1 MVNDDKEKQRL
12 AKTVKFV
19 LIGLFCAIA
28 APLAWLAVT
37 GLAGML
43 AFMGIFA
50 AGAAL
55 SPVIA
60 LRLANFKY
68 RALDA
73 ERVSHVV
80 KVCAAASENPIE
92 TIQLS
97 YNGRVKDAAK
107 FAISIT
113 EFRTEIKNYEGTVK
127 EFEFEYPDEAITG
140 HAQLTFMRT
149 NLKDRE
155 DRYGVVQLELAN
167 LAALIRKMQA
177 LWKLAMATQRMNQLS
192 GMNTED
198 EFAHIKNDAAVDS
211 VMSNLNKAFAQ
222 METASMVSRYTP
234 QPIVRYNQGLD
245 TVQKVIN

>member
-1 MVNDDKEKQRL
+1 MIIDDKEKQQL
-12 AKTVKFV
+12 AKTVKFA

-50 AGAAL
+50 VGAAL
-55 SPVIA
+55 SPIIS
-60 LRLANFKY
+60 LKLANLKY

-73 ERVSHVV
+73 EQVSHVV
-80 KVCAAASENPIE
+80 KVCAAASDNPIE

-113 EFRTEIKNYEGTVK
+113 EFRTEIKNYEGTIK
-127 EFEFEYPDEAITG
+127 EFEFAYPDEAVAG
-140 HAQLTFMRT
+140 HAQLTFMRA
-149 NLKDRE
+149 NLKERE
-155 DRYGVVQLELAN
+155 ERYGDVQMELAN

-192 GMNTED
+192 GMNTSD

-222 METASMVSRYTP
+222 METATMVNRHSI
-234 QPIVRYNQGLD
+234 QPTVRYNQGLD